1 MSRKFSAYLS
11 LVICI
16 ISVVML
22 IVLLFSFPSFFK
34 WIVDMNS
41 SVKSGQDGT
50 VRLVSMAFYIASPF
64 VAAALYMMIRLL
76 LNVLHDKVF
85 IDRNVCY
92 IRFISYCSYAVAL
105 ISAVFTY
112 YYKSMAFVAFIM
124 AVVGTMLRV
133 AKNVMQSAVEIR
145 RENDLTI

>member
-1 MSRKFSAYLS
+1 MFNYKAFDVNSIGYSHLHSEKKQPMQDCSLS
-11 LVICI
+11 L
-16 ISVVML
+16 
-22 IVLLFSFPSFFK
+22 
-34 WIVDMNS
+34 NS
-41 SVKSGQDGT
+41 SD
-50 VRLVSMAFYIASPF
+50 
-64 VAAALYMMIRLL
+64 
-76 LNVLHDKVF
+76 H
-85 IDRNVCY
+85 
-92 IRFISYCSYAVAL
+92 AVAL